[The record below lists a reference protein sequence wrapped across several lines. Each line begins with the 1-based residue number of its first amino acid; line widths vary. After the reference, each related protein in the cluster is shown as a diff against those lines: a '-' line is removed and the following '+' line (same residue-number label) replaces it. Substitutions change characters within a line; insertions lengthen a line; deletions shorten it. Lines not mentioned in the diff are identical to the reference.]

1 MLNGNVVY
9 SISTIGY
16 SADSSTDQVVFRVDQ
31 KGETLWSTVLD
42 YNLGFDFSSGLNSYG
57 STIYTGMYANNLY
70 PWIITLNGVNW
81 NYLLSKC
88 FTFYYLTLNDEK

>member
-57 STIYTGMYANNLY
+57 STIYTGMLK
-70 PWIITLNGVNW
+70 V
-81 NYLLSKC
+81 
-88 FTFYYLTLNDEK
+88 F